1 VERVDKQKQKQ
12 SKNAILGV
20 FAKQPLPGQVKTR
33 LCPPLKAEEAMDLY
47 LVSLS
52 ETVTR
57 MQHGQGYDLAI
68 CYSGERSWFESTF
81 PGITLIAQ
89 EGDDLGARMATALN
103 SFLEQGYDQAALIG
117 SDIPDLPLE
126 IVEQA
131 FDLLNCS
138 DLVFGPAV
146 DGGYYLVGETRHCP
160 ELFKSIPWSSDQV
173 LSKTMKKAQ
182 ALGVK
187 TELLPQWEDLDDI
200 ASLKRH
206 QQRNPEGSTSRFM
219 KRQLAQY
226 FSVG

>member
-1 VERVDKQKQKQ
+1 MERVDKQKQKQ

-146 DGGYYLVGETRHCP
+146 MVAT
-160 ELFKSIPWSSDQV
+160 ISSGKPDIVQNC
-173 LSKTMKKAQ
+173 LNQ
-182 ALGVK
+182 FLGVV
-187 TELLPQWEDLDDI
+187 L
-200 ASLKRH
+200 
-206 QQRNPEGSTSRFM
+206 RFCQ
-219 KRQLAQY
+219 KP
-226 FSVG
+226 

>member
-1 VERVDKQKQKQ
+1 MERVDKQKQKQ

-20 FAKQPLPGQVKTR
+20 FAKQPLSGQVKTR
-33 LCPPLKAEEAMDLY
+33 LCPPLTPEEAVGLY

-57 MQHGQGYDLAI
+57 MQQGQGYDLAI

-89 EGDDLGARMATALN
+89 EGADLGARMAMALN
-103 SFLEQGYDQAALIG
+103 SFLKQGYTQAALIG

-131 FDLLNCS
+131 FRLLNCS
-138 DLVFGPAV
+138 DLVLGPAV

-160 ELFKSIPWSSDQV
+160 ELFESIPWSSAQV
-173 LSKTMKKAQ
+173 LSITMEKAQ
-182 ALGVK
+182 TLGMK
-187 TELLPQWEDLDDI
+187 TELLTEWEDLDDI
-200 ASLKRH
+200 SALQRH
-206 QQRNPEGSTSRFM
+206 QQRNPDGSTSRFM
-219 KRQLAQY
+219 KQQLAQH